1 MGVEIQR
8 NQIGYSQNLKPFPPF
23 AVVVTGEVPESV
35 PEQFWQ
41 LVATVEKGYL
51 KYLEGK
57 LICENFE
64 EQQQIDALNYEQQGS
79 VKAKQPKN
87 SETSTIVKSPKAN
100 GLVRGK
106 YTPSEE
112 EANRGTLTLRDG
124 SSFKALIVKKLNQKL
139 ANNPQE
145 IETLTAQEYW
155 WRVNVRTEKT
165 GEIQS
170 LNPYSYATLSEME
183 KNPEFFIDD
192 PELDMFEIRGKV
204 KSEPETPQQLALSI
218 AASGRGVKKAFSVV
232 VTGEIPSV
240 QKGQLWSCNGKIENG
255 KLWLIEANLIQDS
268 PPQTEAKAKKSKG
281 QDSDSQNA
289 EDESTAV
296 VETIEIP
303 GRAPEVVIKF
313 NEKPELP
320 STGKKVPLTVEGE
333 NGIKVVANLN
343 RKTLKKQVEKM
354 DSFADWIAAL
364 SGKTLSLSSEGLIE
378 LDAAGLQ
385 VFEKKSKND

>member
-1 MGVEIQR
+1 
-8 NQIGYSQNLKPFPPF
+8 
-23 AVVVTGEVPESV
+23 
-35 PEQFWQ
+35 
-41 LVATVEKGYL
+41 
-51 KYLEGK
+51 
-57 LICENFE
+57 
-64 EQQQIDALNYEQQGS
+64 
-79 VKAKQPKN
+79 
-87 SETSTIVKSPKAN
+87 
-100 GLVRGK
+100 
-106 YTPSEE
+106 
-112 EANRGTLTLRDG
+112 
-124 SSFKALIVKKLNQKL
+124 
-139 ANNPQE
+139 
-145 IETLTAQEYW
+145 
-155 WRVNVRTEKT
+155 
-165 GEIQS
+165 
-170 LNPYSYATLSEME
+170 ME

-240 QKGQLWSCNGKIENG
+240 QKGQLWSCQGKIDNG

-268 PPQTEAKAKKSKG
+268 PPQTEAKAKKSSSTQSPG
-281 QDSDSQNA
+281 QQLESEEA
-289 EDESTAV
+289 VEESTTV

-320 STGKKVPLTVEGE
+320 AAGKKVPLTVEGE
-333 NGIKVVANLN
+333 NGIKVLANLN

-385 VFEKKSKND
+385 VFEKKTKTDNQ